1 MATCRLN
8 LFRRTFTS
16 ARFDFVYIS
25 TRLRIHALPLPLYK
39 HTHFIRVYISVF
51 DIPEFVI
58 RCVFLTRTT
67 TFLLYIKPVRK
78 KSIKKLN

>member
-39 HTHFIRVYISVF
+39 HTHFICVYISVF

-58 RCVFLTRTT
+58 RCVFLTQRTT
-67 TFLLYIKPVRK
+67 TFLLYKTSSK